1 VDFETTSISNQLP
14 KQALDRGDNFA
25 A

>member
-1 VDFETTSISNQLP
+1 VDFETTSNSNQLP